1 MPKKGGKT
9 GGGAG
14 GGDKRL
20 QMFAA
25 INKQKL
31 EGVRWSFLYGGQQVS
46 TRNDEGLTPLMVCA
60 MENKN
65 RALDNVRESF
75 TFAQA
80 FAPVGTSWSRSLPL
94 DLGDLGSSVVETGR

>member
-1 MPKKGGKT
+1 MPKKGGKS
-9 GGGAG
+9 GGGGGGG

-46 TRNDEGLTPLMVCA
+46 TRNDEGMTPLMVCA
-60 MENKN
+60 TENKN
-65 RALDNVRESF
+65 RALDNVGARPGCC
-75 TFAQA
+75 ARGWLR
-80 FAPVGTSWSRSLPL
+80 P
-94 DLGDLGSSVVETGR
+94 